1 MATLKLTKKYDR
13 YPKYKDSGVEW
24 VGETPVDWEIGRVK
38 QYFKRMERPVVLNSE
53 VVTAFRDGTVTLRSN
68 RREDG
73 FTMSDK
79 EIGYQGIEKGDLV
92 VHAMDAFA
100 GAIGVSDSDGKS
112 TPVYSALRSLG
123 DTDERYYMYLLR
135 HMSKSQYIFAL
146 AKGIRERSTEFRYKE
161 LAGLVVPKPPLE
173 LQKKMAGYLDEKLL
187 LIDAI
192 VEKKKKQIELLR
204 EKRAAIINRAVTKGL
219 PARRSLGEGGDPNAK
234 LIDSGIEWI
243 GKIPEGWEVKKL
255 KYVAQVEGGYAF
267 SSDSY
272 TSDSVTGVLLVRIT
286 EVKEQIAEECRRYVP
301 SDLWDTLKTFRVQQG
316 DILITLTGYVGETS
330 MFPLQEKALLNQRAG
345 KIQSSPNIHPKFLY
359 YCTKPDA
366 FRTFLSLRSKSS
378 AQENVSNSDIG
389 EFVLPFPPKREQQE
403 IAEHIEEQCEKYLRA
418 QDMLERSV
426 ALLQEFKSA
435 LISHVVTG
443 KVKV

>member
-1 MATLKLTKKYDR
+1 MAMLKLTKQYDR

-24 VGETPVDWEIGRVK
+24 IGEIPKGWGVVPMRSLFSTKKQLVGEDASSHKLLGLTLGGVKPRPENDKGKHPEKYDTYQEFKTDDLVFCLFDYDVTPRTIGYVQEDGMLTGAYTRLIPK
-38 QYFKRMERPVVLNSE
+38 QDVVSRYYYYHFLALDQTKE
-53 VVTAFRDGTVTLRSN
+53 LLHLCTGLRSSLSKPVFWSMAN
-68 RREDG
+68 QKPAYDE
-73 FTMSDK
+73 
-79 EIGYQGIEKGDLV
+79 QEKIV
-92 VHAMDAFA
+92 A
-100 GAIGVSDSDGKS
+100 
-112 TPVYSALRSLG
+112 YLG
-123 DTDERYYMYLLR
+123 
-135 HMSKSQYIFAL
+135 
-146 AKGIRERSTEFRYKE
+146 
-161 LAGLVVPKPPLE
+161 
-173 LQKKMAGYLDEKLL
+173 EKTA

-192 VEKKKKQIELLR
+192 LEKKKKQIELLR